1 MENFSGEL
9 RAVKLDLKA
18 CVVNINAE
26 DGSGLIGVE
35 YKGHKDLEPDAAFAD
50 GILSFTQKPVNG
62 VRLGVMAVNQPRITV
77 TVGKDTFL
85 NYVDI
90 KVNAGNISIKGIS
103 ADWLSAVVSAGN
115 INVSDSNFL
124 KADIKAKA
132 GNTNI
137 SYTNLNQVS
146 VDVKTGNAKLNA
158 AEELDQY
165 DIDCKVRNG
174 NIRIGNE
181 KSSGGYSSKGQ
192 DGSSIKVKAN
202 TGSIEID

>member
-50 GILSFTQKPVNG
+50 GVLSFTQKPVNG

-137 SYTNLNQVS
+137 SNTNLNQVS

-165 DIDCKVRNG
+165 DIDCKVRTG
-174 NIRIGNE
+174 NIRIGDE
-181 KSSGGYSSKGQ
+181 KSFGGYSSKGR

>member
-1 MENFSGEL
+1 
-9 RAVKLDLKA
+9 
-18 CVVNINAE
+18 
-26 DGSGLIGVE
+26 
-35 YKGHKDLEPDAAFAD
+35 
-50 GILSFTQKPVNG
+50 
-62 VRLGVMAVNQPRITV
+62 MAVNQPRITV

-137 SYTNLNQVS
+137 SNTNLNQVS

-165 DIDCKVRNG
+165 DIDCKVRTG
-174 NIRIGNE
+174 NIRIGDE
-181 KSSGGYSSKGQ
+181 KSSGGYSSKGR

>member
-1 MENFSGEL
+1 
-9 RAVKLDLKA
+9 
-18 CVVNINAE
+18 
-26 DGSGLIGVE
+26 
-35 YKGHKDLEPDAAFAD
+35 
-50 GILSFTQKPVNG
+50 
-62 VRLGVMAVNQPRITV
+62 MAVNQPRITV

-137 SYTNLNQVS
+137 SNTNLNQVS
-146 VDVKTGNAKLNA
+146 VDVKTGNARLNA

-181 KSSGGYSSKGQ
+181 KSSGGYISKGQ
-192 DGSSIKVKAN
+192 DNNSIKVKAN

>member
-137 SYTNLNQVS
+137 SNTNLNQVS

-158 AEELDQY
+158 VEELDQY
-165 DIDCKVRNG
+165 DIDCKVRTG
-174 NIRIGNE
+174 DIRIGDE
-181 KSSGGYSSKGQ
+181 KSSGGYSSKGR

>member
-137 SYTNLNQVS
+137 SNTNLNQVS

-158 AEELDQY
+158 PEELDQY